1 MSALEKELLFGAPL
15 VYKGPFRGLG
25 TLLDKFGGGWA
36 WCDTIEGEALRV
48 KTRGAI
54 LGRGALLCFLDY
66 VGVRAVTPCLR
77 RARLFNLYH
86 L

>member
-1 MSALEKELLFGAPL
+1 M
-15 VYKGPFRGLG
+15 
-25 TLLDKFGGGWA
+25 GWA
-36 WCDTIEGEALRV
+36 WCDTLEGEALRV

-54 LGRGALLCFLDY
+54 LGRGTLLCFLDY

-86 L
+86 LYG